1 MRYALSAN
9 HYAALWG
16 KTDNSLEDVTN
27 LGIRYAELPDCREKE
42 DVLLEIIQ
50 CFHSYV
56 LKYVDMILRGHLPT
70 YRGHVNQDSVNFLC
84 RFMRSGEAG
93 SNLGMLQGICR
104 TMHVAFKNESY
115 DEVYNILAGLLVK
128 VIHSYDPKYTD
139 KIKLVAEAIDR
150 LQISDEVILGPELDL
165 DFDPGKY
172 LRWMTRKGILVAVR
186 DPEDKLRR
194 IVGFQLAAWPPA
206 PALLNAK
213 PIGLAYHIHRWFGS
227 HLQTYIT
234 RKMKEV
240 EVVDGMMQLDHRAVR
255 WVAQGRSVKWEN

>member
-150 LQISDEVILGPELDL
+150 L
-165 DFDPGKY
+165 
-172 LRWMTRKGILVAVR
+172 
-186 DPEDKLRR
+186 
-194 IVGFQLAAWPPA
+194 
-206 PALLNAK
+206 
-213 PIGLAYHIHRWFGS
+213 
-227 HLQTYIT
+227 
-234 RKMKEV
+234 
-240 EVVDGMMQLDHRAVR
+240 
-255 WVAQGRSVKWEN
+255 